1 VAELTPAGQAVV
13 RRLVNRVAVVTGG
26 GSGIGLATVRRFA
39 AEGALVVVGDVDP
52 TAGRA
57 AADEVGGTF
66 VQVDVTSPEQVD
78 ALFQAAVDAH
88 GGLDIAFNN
97 AGISPPDDDS
107 ILTTGLDAW
116 RRVQEVNLTSV
127 YLCCKAAIPHMQ
139 ARGKGSIINTASF
152 VARMG
157 AATSQISYTASKG
170 GVLAMSR
177 ELGVQFAREGIR
189 VNALSPGPVNTPLL
203 QELFAKDPERAARRL
218 VHIPVGRFAEP
229 DEIAAAVAFLA
240 SDDSSFITAAE
251 FLVDGGLSGAYVT
264 PL

>member
-1 VAELTPAGQAVV
+1 MSEQAVV
-13 RRLVNRVAVVTGG
+13 RRLVDRVAVVTGG
-26 GSGIGLATVRRFA
+26 GSGIGLATARRFA
-39 AEGALVVVGDVDP
+39 AEGAHVVVGDVDP
-52 TAGRA
+52 ASGSQV
-57 AADEVGGTF
+57 ADEVGGTF
-66 VQVDVTSPEQVD
+66 VQVDVTSPDQVD
-78 ALFQAAVDAH
+78 ALFQTAVDTY
-88 GGLDIAFNN
+88 GGLDVAFNN

-107 ILTTGLDAW
+107 ILVTGLDAW

-139 ARGKGSIINTASF
+139 ARGRGSIINTASF

-218 VHIPVGRFAEP
+218 VHIPMGRFAHA

-251 FLVDGGLSGAYVT
+251 FLVDGGISGAYVT